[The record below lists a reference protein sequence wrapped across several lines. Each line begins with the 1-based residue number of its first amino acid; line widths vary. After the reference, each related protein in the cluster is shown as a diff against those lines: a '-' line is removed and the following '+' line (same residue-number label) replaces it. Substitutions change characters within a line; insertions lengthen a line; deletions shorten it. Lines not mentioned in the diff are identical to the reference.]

1 MRRHCQAKTQMT
13 INSCLVLGDN
23 KPDIE
28 QIIRVTSCPALT
40 KVVVIDRKVIIAG
53 QIDLVVEYAAYAPC
67 NTQPVHLVTFKVP
80 FAHFVDHC
88 AARSGQDAKISLEIE
103 FQRFQ
108 LVNRRTITI
117 LVILKACVFH
127 LEAAKCLTKTAVC
140 SAEHIT
146 GGCNEPFSYPQPLV
160 CDESHHQPC
169 SCVSHDC

>member
-1 MRRHCQAKTQMT
+1 MRRHYQAKTQLA

-28 QIIRVTSCPALT
+28 QIIRVTSCPVLT

-53 QIDLVVEYAAYAPC
+53 QLDLVIEYAACAPC
-67 NTQPVHLVTFKVP
+67 HTQPVHLATFKVP

-88 AARSGQDAKISLEIE
+88 GARSGQDAKISIEIE

-108 LVNRRTITI
+108 LANRRTITI
-117 LVILKACVFH
+117 FVILQACVFH

-140 SAEHIT
+140 PTEQIT
-146 GGCNEPFSYPQPLV
+146 GGCNEPVPCPQPPV
-160 CDESHHQPC
+160 YDTSHMQPC
-169 SCVSHDC
+169 SCISCDC